1 MVYIDAVEKVI
12 NMPNEQCPHNPT
24 VTCTTEKIS
33 KKCCKNCWVYK
44 NKIKKAKQMRRTR
57 IKREK
62 ERKKKNE

>member
-1 MVYIDAVEKVI
+1 
-12 NMPNEQCPHNPT
+12 MPNEQCPHNPT